1 MHLDLL
7 QLLVEQHVVT
17 SVPTTLAAVAAV
29 QVAELA
35 HEAVYAVVP
44 AAVVATN

>member
-7 QLLVEQHVVT
+7 QLSFGQHVVT
-17 SVPTTLAAVAAV
+17 TVPTVPAV